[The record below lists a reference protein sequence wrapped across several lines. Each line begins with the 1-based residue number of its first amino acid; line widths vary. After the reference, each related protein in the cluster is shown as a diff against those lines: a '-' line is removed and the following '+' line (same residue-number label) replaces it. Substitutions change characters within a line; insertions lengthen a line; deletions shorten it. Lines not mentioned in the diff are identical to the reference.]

1 MARHTKRR
9 QRAPQ
14 RTALLARAP
23 LATAGLRPAGP
34 RNIVILKQKS
44 LHPAPASRYPRL
56 RAMVHDGL
64 TSLCK
69 AWTTYTLKRAM
80 ADVAATSARDYQ
92 EFGLDKTEILMELS
106 RLRDGIESGGA
117 LASGNGERRG
127 AGCPLAIVVTR
138 NARGALAHN
147 PLFRPRT
154 LA

>member
-9 QRAPQ
+9 QRA
-14 RTALLARAP
+14 ALLARAP

-44 LHPAPASRYPRL
+44 LHPAPASGRRYPRL
-56 RAMVHDGL
+56 RAIVHDGL

-80 ADVAATSARDYQ
+80 ADVAATRARDYQ
-92 EFGLDKTEILMELS
+92 EFGLDKAEILMELS